1 MNMEDQLASA
11 LERLSA
17 FARQEAWRAAEA
29 EGLTPTQADVLR
41 VAVDRP
47 GGVRPSLAAAF
58 VGVSQPTGSDS
69 IAALER
75 KGLVERLA
83 DARDGRATLV
93 RATKAGRALARR
105 WTNSYALVV
114 NALSPTDREALL
126 GAALNAIRS
135 LQRQGAI
142 PAQRMCFSCAHFI
155 ENAQPGTASP
165 HYCRLLGEPLRTAAL
180 RVDCPEHQN
189 KELV

>member
-1 MNMEDQLASA
+1 MSLDNQLASA

-29 EGLTPTQADVLR
+29 EDLTPTQADVLR
-41 VAVDRP
+41 LVVDRP
-47 GGVRPSLAAAF
+47 DGVRPSLAAAF

-75 KGLVERLA
+75 KGLVERSA
-83 DARDGRATLV
+83 DVRDGRATLV
-93 RATKAGRALARR
+93 RATPAGRVLARR
-105 WTNSYALVV
+105 WTNSYASIV
-114 NALSPTDREALL
+114 NALSTTDRQALF

-142 PAQRMCFSCAHFI
+142 PAQRMCFSCTNFV
-155 ENAQPGTASP
+155 ENAEPGTATP
-165 HYCRLLGEPLRTAAL
+165 HYCQLLAEPLRVAEL
-180 RVDCPEHQN
+180 RVDCLEHQD